1 MSKSKP
7 SLLSRIAGLCG
18 VITPI
23 ITLSLILLSI
33 SYSPWFNWSENA
45 LSDLGVHE
53 AATLFNSAL
62 MIGGVLTLV
71 LAAGLLQTLRRTK
84 TGFTGALVFVVGA
97 VSLFAIGLFPE
108 TAGRI
113 HFYVSV
119 SFFASA
125 TLSMIIIGVAL
136 MKASERNVGVFSVF
150 AGLFAAAVW
159 TVFWN
164 LPHRGVAV
172 PEMLSVLAAS
182 AWSVVMGGKI
192 VKGLTLLKH
201 ES

>member
-1 MSKSKP
+1 
-7 SLLSRIAGLCG
+7 
-18 VITPI
+18 VITPV

-53 AATLFNSAL
+53 AASLFNSTL
-62 MIGGVLTLV
+62 MMGGFLTLV
-71 LAAGLLQTLRRTK
+71 FATGLLQTLRRTK
-84 TGFTGALVFVVGA
+84 TGFTGALIFVVGA
-97 VSLFAIGLFPE
+97 LSLFAIGLFPE

-113 HFYVSV
+113 HLYVSV

-125 TLSMIIIGVAL
+125 ALSMLIIGVAL
-136 MKASERNVGVFSVF
+136 VKVSERNVGFFSMF

-159 TVFWN
+159 IVFWS

-172 PEMLSVLAAS
+172 PEMLSILAAS
-182 AWSVVMGGKI
+182 SWSVVVGAKI
-192 VKGLTLLKH
+192 IKGLTFLRH
-201 ES
+201 EC

>member
-1 MSKSKP
+1 
-7 SLLSRIAGLCG
+7 

-53 AATLFNSAL
+53 AATLFNSTL

-71 LAAGLLQTLRRTK
+71 FATGLLQTLRRTK

-119 SFFASA
+119 SFFAFA
-125 TLSMIIIGVAL
+125 ALSMIIIGVAL
-136 MKASERNVGVFSVF
+136 VRASERNVGVFSVF

-159 TVFWN
+159 ILFWSI
-164 LPHRGVAV
+164 PHRGVAV
-172 PEMLSVLAAS
+172 PELLSVLAAS
-182 AWSVVMGGKI
+182 AWSVITGAKMI
-192 VKGLTLLKH
+192 KGFTLLKH